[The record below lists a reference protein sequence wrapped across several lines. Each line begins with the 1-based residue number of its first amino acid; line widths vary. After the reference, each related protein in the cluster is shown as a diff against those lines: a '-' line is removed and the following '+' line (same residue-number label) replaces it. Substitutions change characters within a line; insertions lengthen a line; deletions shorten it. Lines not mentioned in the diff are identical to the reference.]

1 MNKTVMILGL
11 VRKAGKLSLG
21 TDCVKQSLM
30 KGQSKLII
38 ATNDVSNR
46 SLQKIKRVAEEY
58 NVGVLT
64 INSSMDD
71 MEVMF
76 GKKVGVIAIN
86 DEGFAKKI
94 TNLED

>member
-1 MNKTVMILGL
+1 MNKTIMMLGL
-11 VRKAGKLSLG
+11 VRKAGKLSIG
-21 TDCVKQSLM
+21 TDCVKKALM
-30 KGQSKLII
+30 SGQAKLII
-38 ATNDVSNR
+38 VTNDISDR

-58 NVGVLT
+58 NVGVL
-64 INSSMDD
+64 IVNSSMYD

-76 GKKVGVIAIN
+76 GKKVGIMAIN

>member
-1 MNKTVMILGL
+1 MNKTVMMLGL

-21 TDCVKQSLM
+21 NDCVKQSLM
-30 KGQSKLII
+30 KGQSRLII
-38 ATNDVSNR
+38 VTNDISNR

-76 GKKVGVIAIN
+76 GKKVGVVAIN

-94 TNLED
+94 TNLEV